1 VDGTICGT
9 ISARLRSIYAFLPL
23 NICSKIEFEEF
34 PMQNLNSILTISVVL
49 ATAAAASIG
58 SAEARPYRYVAGD
71 YAASDAGCAT
81 PIAPNTYLWANWFYS
96 PVYHIYPAADWE
108 PFFRRHV
115 YRYGPI
121 VCASSIATANVISVR
136 Y

>member
-1 VDGTICGT
+1 M
-9 ISARLRSIYAFLPL
+9 R
-23 NICSKIEFEEF
+23 
-34 PMQNLNSILTISVVL
+34 NLKSILIISVVL

-58 SAEARPYRYVAGD
+58 AAEARPYRQLAGD
-71 YAASDAGCAT
+71 YAVSDAGCVT
-81 PIAPNTYLWANWFYS
+81 PLAPNTYLWANWFYS
-96 PVYHIYPAADWE
+96 PAYHIYPAADWE

-121 VCASSIATANVISVR
+121 VCAPSIAATPVISVR

>member
-1 VDGTICGT
+1 MDATSYGT
-9 ISARLRSIYAFLPL
+9 ISNLLRSIYAFLPL
-23 NICSKIEFEEF
+23 NICSKIEFEGI
-34 PMQNLNSILTISVVL
+34 PMQNLKSIVIIATVL
-49 ATAAAASIG
+49 ATIAAASLS
-58 SAEARPYRYVAGD
+58 SAEARPYRYAAGD
-71 YAASDAGCAT
+71 YAVSDAGCAT
-81 PIAPNTYLWANWFYS
+81 PIAPNTFLWANWFYS

-121 VCASSIATANVISVR
+121 VCAPLVATTNAISVR

>member
-1 VDGTICGT
+1 
-9 ISARLRSIYAFLPL
+9 
-23 NICSKIEFEEF
+23 
-34 PMQNLNSILTISVVL
+34 MQNLNSILIILVVL
-49 ATAAAASIG
+49 ATAAAASMS
-58 SAEARPYRYVAGD
+58 SAEARHYRYVAGD
-71 YAASDAGCAT
+71 YAANDAGCIT
-81 PIAPNTYLWANWFYS
+81 PLAPSTYLWANWFYS

-121 VCASSIATANVISVR
+121 VCAPSIATTQVILVR

>member
-34 PMQNLNSILTISVVL
+34 PMQNLNSILTISVML
-49 ATAAAASIG
+49 AAAAAASIG

-71 YAASDAGCAT
+71 YAVSDGGCIT
-81 PIAPNTYLWANWFYS
+81 PLAPNTYLWANWFYS
-96 PVYHIYPAADWE
+96 SAYRIYPAADWE

>member
-9 ISARLRSIYAFLPL
+9 ISTRLRSIYAFLAL
-23 NICSKIEFEEF
+23 NICSKIEFEEIL
-34 PMQNLNSILTISVVL
+34 MRSLKSILIVSAVL
-49 ATAAAASIG
+49 AASIG
-58 SAEARPYRYVAGD
+58 SAVAQPYRQFAGD
-71 YAASDAGCAT
+71 YAVGGCAT

-121 VCASSIATANVISVR
+121 VCAPSIVATNAISVR

>member
-1 VDGTICGT
+1 V
-9 ISARLRSIYAFLPL
+9 FLSL

-34 PMQNLNSILTISVVL
+34 QMQNLKSILTISVVL
-49 ATAAAASIG
+49 ATAAAASIT

-71 YAASDAGCAT
+71 YAVSDGSCAT
-81 PIAPNTYLWANWFYS
+81 PIAPNTFLWSNWFYS

-121 VCASSIATANVISVR
+121 VCAPSIATTNVVSVR